1 MKREITAVSCLNETI
16 RKASVT
22 FWGYNI
28 KNNSLSLQ
36 SKTEKLLKKKN
47 KNGNIFARIK
57 RLL

>member
-1 MKREITAVSCLNETI
+1 MERGNFTVFYSNETI

-57 RLL
+57 GLL